1 MNKTKKVTLGLG
13 LVGVTTGLV
22 ISKKMINKL
31 YSVSDRY
38 KIKKVVAK
46 NFDGNE
52 KLLETIDHLSKDEL
66 SAVSSIIKKNN
77 L

>member
-31 YSVSDRY
+31 HSVSDRY

-66 SAVSSIIKKNN
+66 SVVSSIIKKNN